1 MLNGNGGKVL
11 LRKECNCEDCKC
23 LSQMSQ
29 VVRVLEQSM
38 IDIIGLNQTV
48 SKVNFIEDKES
59 INIILKKADALIT
72 TNYYLYLPSQKQ
84 VVQVSPLEPLENIK
98 KDILCR
104 KLIVEPVQLGAHH
117 RTFCKGKNCG
127 LHENKLCEFKN
138 LKAKQS
144 NRTSLADRMTG
155 KGNKFSCYVS
165 AFANYS
171 GGHIYFGIDDDGVVG
186 GEFIPNEKDKGKITK
201 QVEKFINKMMWPE
214 QIGQPKRGEQWEIF
228 FEPMVYENSI
238 PVPWTYVIVIYIA
251 PCLGG
256 VFTVQPE
263 CYEMVEGKVRKMS
276 FDSWMKRIL
285 QPAGVHSKEIV
296 PYSGL
301 RTAWSSA
308 AARNDFIVGSEI
320 LRKLINDGKWK
331 VIVKKCQGFHS
342 QSNQIKLVI
351 LSKQITMCYRKGDFE
366 DAQAFLNTYMTILP
380 RVKDNLIFEV
390 MGLHLQ
396 AALKRASGDFP
407 ALVEIVKE
415 ALSKAELIEPGLVT
429 TALYAFVATVSDRIR
444 IIDETNKSSSADF
457 SVKTLEHLR
466 HVKDCTHFCADKEQ
480 KAQMILAS
488 YYLGCNLNGQLIK
501 DNVGLSDLERAK
513 SSIMVVH
520 KSTYEENPL
529 SKYRE
534 VQFKLVQ
541 SIYDH
546 RRSQISPDNRVSLL
560 QSAFDH
566 AKDAERLSSEHG
578 FTEML
583 KWSKA
588 NKALCKEEQE
598 RVDFEHHP
606 RD

>member
-11 LRKECNCEDCKC
+11 LHKERNCNDCQC

-38 IDIIGLNQTV
+38 MAIIGLNQTV
-48 SKVNFIEDKES
+48 SKIDFTEDKES
-59 INIILKKADALIT
+59 INIILKKADSLIT

-84 VVQVSPLEPLENIK
+84 VVQVSTSEPQEVIK
-98 KDILCR
+98 KNIIRR
-104 KLIVEPVQLGAHH
+104 KRIVEPVQLGSHH

-127 LHENKLCEFKN
+127 LHENKLCEFKH
-138 LKAKQS
+138 LKAEPS
-144 NRTSLADRMTG
+144 NCTSLADRMTG

-171 GGHIYFGIDDDGVVG
+171 GGHIYYGIGDDVVVN
-186 GEFIPNEKDKGKITK
+186 GEFIPNEKDKEKITK
-201 QVEKFINKMMWPE
+201 QVEKFINKMIWPE
-214 QIGQPKRGEQWEIF
+214 RIGLPKRGKQWEIF
-228 FEPMVYENSI
+228 FEPVADANSI
-238 PVPWTYVIVIYIA
+238 PVPSTFVIVIYIA

-256 VFTVQPE
+256 VFTEQPE
-263 CYEMVEGKVRKMS
+263 SYEMVEGKVRKMS

-296 PYSGL
+296 PYSGQ

-331 VIVKKCQGFHS
+331 VIVKKCQGFQS
-342 QSNQIKLVI
+342 QSNHIKLVI
-351 LSKQITMCYRKGDFE
+351 LSKQITMSYRKGDFK

-396 AALKRASGDFP
+396 AALKRASEDFP

-429 TALYAFVATVSDRIR
+429 TAVYAFVATVSDLMSIT
-444 IIDETNKSSSADF
+444 DKTNESSSAIF
-457 SVKTLEHLR
+457 SNKSLEHLL
-466 HVKDCTHFCADKEQ
+466 HVKDCPHFCADKKQ
-480 KAQMILAS
+480 KAHMMLAS
-488 YYLGCNLNGQLIK
+488 YYLGCNLNGQLIN
-501 DNVGLSDLERAK
+501 DDISPSDLDRAK
-513 SSIMVVH
+513 DSIMAVH
-520 KSTYEENPL
+520 KSTYEEHPL

-541 SIYDH
+541 SIYNH
-546 RRSQISPDNRVSLL
+546 RRSQVSPDDRVSLL
-560 QSAFDH
+560 RSAFND
-566 AKDAERLSSEHG
+566 AKDAERLSNEHG

-583 KWSKA
+583 EWSKA
-588 NKALCKEEQE
+588 NEALRTEELV
-598 RVDFEHHP
+598 RADIEHHP